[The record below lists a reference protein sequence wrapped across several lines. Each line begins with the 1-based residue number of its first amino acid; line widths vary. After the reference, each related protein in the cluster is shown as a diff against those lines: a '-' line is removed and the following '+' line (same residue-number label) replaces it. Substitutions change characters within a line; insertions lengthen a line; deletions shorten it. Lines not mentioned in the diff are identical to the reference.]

1 MDLYSFFSDYLS
13 GPRAVERQS
22 ALLRRLPGVKRVH
35 VDPQDG
41 RIIIDYAPSETGPE
55 DLLSQLSERERS
67 VIRSST
73 NWLTD

>member
-1 MDLYSFFSDYLS
+1 M
-13 GPRAVERQS
+13 
-22 ALLRRLPGVKRVH
+22 KRVH

-55 DLLSQLSERERS
+55 DLLSQLSEQERS

>member
-41 RIIIDYAPSETGPE
+41 RIIIDYAPLNRPGGSPVPALE
-55 DLLSQLSERERS
+55 QERS

>member
-1 MDLYSFFSDYLS
+1 MRGDGDELDAV
-13 GPRAVERQS
+13 AVE
-22 ALLRRLPGVKRVH
+22 LLRRLPGVKHVH

-55 DLLSQLSERERS
+55 DLLSQLSEQERS

>member
-1 MDLYSFFSDYLS
+1 MNLYSFFSDYLS

-22 ALLRRLPGVKRVH
+22 TLLRRLPGVKH
-35 VDPQDG
+35 VDG

-55 DLLSQLSERERS
+55 DLLSQLSEQERS

>member
-1 MDLYSFFSDYLS
+1 MNLYSFFSDYLS

-22 ALLRRLPGVKRVH
+22 TLLRRLPGVKHVH

-41 RIIIDYAPSETGPE
+41 RIIIDYAPSETCPE
-55 DLLSQLSERERS
+55 DLLSQLSEQERS